1 MKIGKASYYFFLR
14 NSRINSKGKA
24 PIHCRIKIMNET
36 KVMSTGVMVELKN
49 WNNFTLTV
57 NQKRDPI
64 SFLII
69 ERWRVLLLKTFT
81 KAFLDNEIPNLNQV
95 LVDLG
100 VKKENINP
108 VGFVEVYKIY
118 LEGIQKQINQN
129 YTLSTFNKFKTIYN
143 HLKEYLIKVHN
154 QKEILLKE
162 LKIRHLLEFE
172 EYMTIDLKLKQITI
186 NKSIQRL
193 KSIIKYAIAHEYLDK
208 DPWMAFKSK
217 PVHIN
222 IKYLTKKELQKLEAI
237 ILEDNKLNKVRDIF
251 IFACY
256 TGFGYSELK
265 QCSIKG
271 LEEKSSIL
279 WLSVIRQK
287 TKKIQKVPLLPK
299 ALKIWTKYGGKLPV
313 MSNQKMNQYLKDI
326 GKICEFET
334 PLTTHLARK
343 TFASTVLLGNNV
355 PIKVVSTLLS
365 HSDSRITEKHYAE
378 IQQDVLTEEVLKLF
392 KL

>member
-1 MKIGKASYYFFLR
+1 
-14 NSRINSKGKA
+14 
-24 PIHCRIKIMNET
+24 MNET

-49 WNNFTLTV
+49 WNNLTLTV

-287 TKKIQKVPLLPK
+287 TNKIQKVPLLPK

-355 PIKVVSTLLS
+355 PIKVVSSLLS